1 MLLHHY
7 SYSCKWPSFWS
18 PTSIISV
25 LDTLIVYKIRKSY
38 EYKRSTNY
46 FASYTTLCSEDL
58 LAEDTV
64 HLFPFLL
71 LLFTVVGE
79 LSDTL
84 KLLKKK
90 HFRLPSNPSKLFYR
104 LCLGACYSID
114 ILTSNY
120 NRYHSL

>member
-1 MLLHHY
+1 MAFLLE
-7 SYSCKWPSFWS
+7 
-18 PTSIISV
+18 PTSVISV
-25 LDTLIVYKIRKSY
+25 LDTLIVYKIPKIH
-38 EYKRSTNY
+38 KTSTNS
-46 FASYTTLCSEDL
+46 FTGYTTLCCEDL
-58 LAEDTV
+58 LAEATV

-71 LLFTVVGE
+71 LLLTSVGE
-79 LSDTL
+79 HSNTL
-84 KLLKKK
+84 KLLKRK